1 MTFILIR
8 VLHWDFFY
16 TNSFEFIQKFSLK
29 LLITFFFSRLLWS
42 ALAGWI
48 LFFLNFLSN
57 PLGCSNFGMG
67 YKKSFGVL
75 SRYSREK
82 TWTATSVHCQR
93 SCQRG
98 STKVSFKIFPILL
111 FLSYEKKKIEK
122 NFFISSFQLITR
134 TCHNLVFSHPLNI
147 SFLYLSALFE

>member
-1 MTFILIR
+1 M
-8 VLHWDFFY
+8 LHWDFFY

-29 LLITFFFSRLLWS
+29 LLITFFFLDYFDPLW
-42 ALAGWI
+42 LVEYF
-48 LFFLNFLSN
+48 FFLNFLSN

-111 FLSYEKKKIEK
+111 FLSYEKKKSRK
-122 NFFISSFQLITR
+122 T
-134 TCHNLVFSHPLNI
+134 
-147 SFLYLSALFE
+147 FLYLLFN